1 MQSVHRLAYQTHSHA
16 QSRLLIGYLSTSFG
30 SVTLWQPSLA
40 LVECKLS
47 LKKLAKQLAVQTE
60 GGRRMLYFAFQ
71 NTTSYLG
78 SLRRRSFGVSEEVGN
93 SIVFLACFGF
103 EKGYKIEAR
112 KVPQKYNQL
121 KRHQAIML
129 GAIYSPRK
137 GSLMSSA
144 KPNVGA
150 QIEQMRFPCVGGSKS
165 VTIGQQKERWTMVFV
180 YRGKHCP
187 RCKRFLNKLN
197 AALASWEAVLDV
209 IVVSAD
215 TEEKAKTDKAEFGW
229 DFDLCY
235 GMSETQMRALG
246 LYVSAPLSEAE
257 TTGLFAEPGAFGIRP
272 DGTLML
278 VDISNGPA
286 ARPDLEEL
294 LDGMKFN
301 IDNNR
306 PERGTA

>member
-1 MQSVHRLAYQTHSHA
+1 M
-16 QSRLLIGYLSTSFG
+16 
-30 SVTLWQPSLA
+30 
-40 LVECKLS
+40 
-47 LKKLAKQLAVQTE
+47 
-60 GGRRMLYFAFQ
+60 
-71 NTTSYLG
+71 TT
-78 SLRRRSFGVSEEVGN
+78 
-93 SIVFLACFGF
+93 
-103 EKGYKIEAR
+103 
-112 KVPQKYNQL
+112 
-121 KRHQAIML
+121 
-129 GAIYSPRK
+129 
-137 GSLMSSA
+137 A

-150 QIEQMRFPCVGGSKS
+150 KVKEMSFAVVGRSERR
-165 VTIGQQKERWTMVFV
+165 VIGQSKDRWTMLFV

-197 AALASWEAVLDV
+197 DALPAWTAVLDV

-215 TEEKAKTDKAEFGW
+215 TEEKAAADLEEFGW

-235 GMSETQMRALG
+235 GMSEAQMRSLG
-246 LYVSAPLSEAE
+246 LYVSTPLSDAE
-257 TTGLFAEPGAFGIRP
+257 TTGLFAEPGAFAIRP

-286 ARPDLEEL
+286 ARPDLDEL